1 MLENELKASKLADM
15 LGEGAAMLH
24 KHAQEVDALNVFP
37 VPDGDTGKNMNLTI
51 SSGIKEVLA
60 ADNSESAGKTA
71 KAFSK
76 GLLMGARGN
85 SGVILSQLFRGF
97 SQVLNTETSVTAS
110 QLAAAFNEGVH
121 TAYKAVMKP
130 VEGTILTVAR
140 EGAAY
145 AESRLDSDT
154 TPVEYFRYLVEGS
167 EQSLAGTPELL
178 PILKEV
184 GVVDSGGQ
192 GLVYIYT
199 GMYNV
204 LAGLASADSREEVPS
219 LEDLVKLEHHQQAQ
233 TQLSTEDME
242 YGYCTEVMI
251 CFEEDKLKKTPYDET
266 AFREELSEWGDSLL
280 VVNDEELLKIH
291 IHAEYPG
298 EVINKAQRYGSLR
311 HIKAEDMREQHQA
324 IVEKEAGQ
332 KAQPVKP
339 KSRYGV
345 VAVSAGPGM
354 DELFQGM
361 GAHEII
367 SGGQTMNP
375 STEDFLQAIERVNA
389 EHIFLLPNNGNII
402 MAAGQ
407 AAEVAEKQATVIE
420 TKTIPEGLSALL
432 ALDESKDASV
442 NKRAMTDAKS
452 HVKSGEVTFSVRD
465 TVINGRTIVKND
477 YMGICGKEIISAG
490 PDIQSVTNELL
501 ENMIDED
508 TEIVTIIEGKDS
520 DKSTSD
526 AVQAFIEKHYEDAE
540 VERHQGGQPLY
551 PYIISVE

>member
-51 SSGIKEVLA
+51 SSGMKEVMA
-60 ADNSESAGKTA
+60 ADHSESAGNTA

-97 SQVLNTETSVTAS
+97 SQVLEKETNVTAV

-145 AESRLDSDT
+145 AQEQLQDST
-154 TPVEYFRYLVEGS
+154 TPEEYFRFLVEGS

-192 GLVYIYT
+192 GLVYIYK

-204 LAGLASADSREEVPS
+204 LAGLASSDAREEVPS
-219 LEDLVKLEHHQQAQ
+219 LDDLVKLEHHQQAQ

-251 CFEEDKLKKTPYDET
+251 CFDEEKLNKNPYDET
-266 AFREELSEWGDSLL
+266 AFRNELSAWGDSLL

-298 EVINKAQRYGSLR
+298 EVINRAQRYGSLR

-324 IVEKEAGQ
+324 IVEEDSRQ
-332 KAQPVKP
+332 KAGSVKP

-354 DELFQGM
+354 DELFKGM

-389 EHIFLLPNNGNII
+389 EHVFLLPNNGNII

-407 AAEVAEKQATVIE
+407 AAEVADKQTTVIE

-432 ALDESKDASV
+432 ALDESKDASA
-442 NKRAMTDAKS
+442 NSRAMAEAKS
-452 HVKSGEVTFSVRD
+452 RVKSGEVTFSVRD
-465 TVINGRTIVKND
+465 TMINGRSIAKDD
-477 YMGICGKEIISAG
+477 YMGISGKDIISAG
-490 PDIQSVTNELL
+490 TDIKEVTNELL
-501 ENMIDED
+501 ASMINEE
-508 TEIVTIIEGKDS
+508 TEIVTIIEGEDS
-520 DKSTSD
+520 DEETSA
-526 AVQAFIEKHYEDAE
+526 AVQAFIEKHYEEAE
-540 VERHQGGQPLY
+540 VERHHGGQPLY

>member
-97 SQVLNTETSVTAS
+97 SQVLDKETSVTAS

-145 AESRLDSDT
+145 AESRLESST

-219 LEDLVKLEHHQQAQ
+219 LDDLVKLEHHQQAQ

-251 CFEEDKLKKTPYDET
+251 RFEEDKLKKTPYDET

-280 VVNDEELLKIH
+280 VVHDEELLKIH

-332 KAQPVKP
+332 KARPVKP

-345 VAVSAGPGM
+345 VVVSAGPGM

-432 ALDESKDASV
+432 ALDESKDVSV
-442 NKRAMTDAKS
+442 NKRAMTEAKS

-465 TVINGRTIVKND
+465 TVINGRTIAKND

-490 PDIQSVTNELL
+490 PDIQTVANELL
-501 ENMIDED
+501 GSMIDED
-508 TEIVTIIEGKDS
+508 TEIVTIIEGEDS
-520 DKSTSD
+520 DEATSD
-526 AVQAFIEKHYEDAE
+526 ALQAFIESHYEDAE

-551 PYIISVE
+551 PYIISIE